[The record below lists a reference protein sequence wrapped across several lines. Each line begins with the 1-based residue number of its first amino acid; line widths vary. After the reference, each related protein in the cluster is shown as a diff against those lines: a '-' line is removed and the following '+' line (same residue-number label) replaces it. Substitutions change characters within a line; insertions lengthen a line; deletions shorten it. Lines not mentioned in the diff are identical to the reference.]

1 MTFIEGDS
9 AYGENSHIP
18 WPSQPGIVTLRQT
31 DIFLC
36 DEGPWWHT
44 PPTRFVIGTDQI
56 NNRMDNVRIG
66 IVGLGNIGQIHVN
79 NLLEGKVERGVLT
92 AVADAFPD
100 KLPEYEAKGLK
111 TFDSG
116 EALIASGEID
126 ALMIATPHFQ
136 HTTLGI
142 AALEAGLHVMVEKP
156 ISAHK
161 ADAERL
167 VAAAEARPELTF
179 SGMFQM
185 RVEPR
190 YQKIRELVQGGELG
204 DLIRVIWIMTDWF
217 RAEAYYQS
225 SDWRATWKGE
235 GGGVLLNQCLHQ
247 LDALQWIVG
256 MPSRVQSHIGIGK
269 HHDIE
274 VEDDVTCY
282 LEYANGASGAFI
294 TSTGETPGSNRFE
307 IAGTKGRALLEND
320 KLIVTRNAVP
330 SDEWSR
336 TSKIGFQQPETTV
349 EEIPIPGAED
359 AHAKLVANFVN
370 AILDGEPLIA
380 PGASGIGSV
389 ELANV
394 MVYSGLLGQA
404 IDLPMDGAAWEAK
417 LNELIANSTH
427 EKKTVEVSN
436 EDFTASFR
444 K

>member
-1 MTFIEGDS
+1 
-9 AYGENSHIP
+9 
-18 WPSQPGIVTLRQT
+18 
-31 DIFLC
+31 
-36 DEGPWWHT
+36 
-44 PPTRFVIGTDQI
+44 
-56 NNRMDNVRIG
+56 MDKVRIG
-66 IVGLGNIGQIHVN
+66 IIGLGNIGQIHVN
-79 NLLEGKVERGVLT
+79 NLLESKVPRGVLT
-92 AVADAFPD
+92 AVGDAFPD

-116 EALIASGEID
+116 EALIGSGEID
-126 ALMIATPHFQ
+126 ALIVATPHFQ

-142 AALEAGLHVMVEKP
+142 AALKAGLHVMVEKP

-167 VAAAEARPELTF
+167 IAAANARPELTF

-190 YQKIRELVQGGELG
+190 YQKLRKLVRDGELG

-256 MPSRVQSHIGIGK
+256 MPSKVQSHVGIGR

-282 LEYANGASGAFI
+282 MEYANGANGAFI

-320 KLIVTRNAVP
+320 RLIVTRNEVA

-336 TSKIGFQQPETTV
+336 TSKIGFKQPESSV
-349 EEIPIPGAED
+349 EEIPIPGAD
-359 AHAKLVANFVN
+359 NAHAQLIANFVN
-370 AILDGEPLIA
+370 AILDGEALIA
-380 PGASGIGSV
+380 PGSSGIGSV

-404 IDLPMDGAAWEAK
+404 VDLPMDSAAWESK
-417 LNELIANSTH
+417 LNELIASSTH
-427 EKKTVEVSN
+427 EKKTVDVSN
-436 EDFTASFR
+436 EDFSASFR

>member
-1 MTFIEGDS
+1 M
-9 AYGENSHIP
+9 
-18 WPSQPGIVTLRQT
+18 
-31 DIFLC
+31 
-36 DEGPWWHT
+36 
-44 PPTRFVIGTDQI
+44 
-56 NNRMDNVRIG
+56 
-66 IVGLGNIGQIHVN
+66 
-79 NLLEGKVERGVLT
+79 
-92 AVADAFPD
+92 
-100 KLPEYEAKGLK
+100 
-111 TFDSG
+111 
-116 EALIASGEID
+116 
-126 ALMIATPHFQ
+126 
-136 HTTLGI
+136 
-142 AALEAGLHVMVEKP
+142 
-156 ISAHK
+156 
-161 ADAERL
+161 
-167 VAAAEARPELTF
+167 
-179 SGMFQM
+179 
-185 RVEPR
+185 
-190 YQKIRELVQGGELG
+190 
-204 DLIRVIWIMTDWF
+204 
-217 RAEAYYQS
+217 
-225 SDWRATWKGE
+225 
-235 GGGVLLNQCLHQ
+235 
-247 LDALQWIVG
+247 
-256 MPSRVQSHIGIGK
+256 
-269 HHDIE
+269 
-274 VEDDVTCY
+274 
-282 LEYANGASGAFI
+282 FI

>member
-1 MTFIEGDS
+1 
-9 AYGENSHIP
+9 
-18 WPSQPGIVTLRQT
+18 
-31 DIFLC
+31 
-36 DEGPWWHT
+36 
-44 PPTRFVIGTDQI
+44 
-56 NNRMDNVRIG
+56 MDKVRIG
-66 IVGLGNIGQIHVN
+66 IIGLGNIGQIHVN
-79 NLLEGKVERGVLT
+79 NLLESKVPRGVLT
-92 AVADAFPD
+92 AVGDAFPD

-116 EALIASGEID
+116 EALIGSGEID
-126 ALMIATPHFQ
+126 ALIVATPHFQ

-167 VAAAEARPELTF
+167 IAAANARPELTF

-190 YQKIRELVQGGELG
+190 YQKLRKLVRDGELG

-256 MPSRVQSHIGIGK
+256 MPSKVQSHVGIGR

-282 LEYANGASGAFI
+282 MEYANGANGAFI

-320 KLIVTRNAVP
+320 RLIVTRNEVA

-336 TSKIGFQQPETTV
+336 TSKIGFKQPESTV
-349 EEIPIPGAED
+349 EEIPIPGAD
-359 AHAKLVANFVN
+359 NAHAQLIANFVN
-370 AILDGEPLIA
+370 AILDGEALIA

-404 IDLPMDGAAWEAK
+404 VDLPMDSAAWESK
-417 LNELIANSTH
+417 LNELIASSTH
-427 EKKTVEVSN
+427 VKKTIEVSN
-436 EDFTASFR
+436 EDFSASFR

>member
-1 MTFIEGDS
+1 
-9 AYGENSHIP
+9 
-18 WPSQPGIVTLRQT
+18 
-31 DIFLC
+31 
-36 DEGPWWHT
+36 
-44 PPTRFVIGTDQI
+44 
-56 NNRMDNVRIG
+56 MDKVRIG
-66 IVGLGNIGQIHVN
+66 IIGLGNIGQIHVN
-79 NLLEGKVERGVLT
+79 NLLESKVPRGVLT
-92 AVADAFPD
+92 AVGDAFPD

-116 EALIASGEID
+116 EALIGSGEID
-126 ALMIATPHFQ
+126 ALIVATPHFQ

-167 VAAAEARPELTF
+167 IAAANARPELTF

-190 YQKIRELVQGGELG
+190 YQKLRKLVRDGELG

-225 SDWRATWKGE
+225 SDWRATWEGE

-256 MPSRVQSHIGIGK
+256 MPSKVQSHVGIGR

-282 LEYANGASGAFI
+282 MEYANGANGAFI

-320 KLIVTRNAVP
+320 RLIVPRNAVA

-336 TSKIGFQQPETTV
+336 TSKIGFKQPESTV
-349 EEIPIPGAED
+349 EEIPIPGAD
-359 AHAKLVANFVN
+359 NAHAQLIANFVN
-370 AILDGEPLIA
+370 AILDGEALIA

-404 IDLPMDGAAWEAK
+404 VDLPMDSAAWESK
-417 LNELIANSTH
+417 LNELIASSTH

-436 EDFTASFR
+436 EDFSASFR

>member
-1 MTFIEGDS
+1 
-9 AYGENSHIP
+9 
-18 WPSQPGIVTLRQT
+18 
-31 DIFLC
+31 
-36 DEGPWWHT
+36 
-44 PPTRFVIGTDQI
+44 
-56 NNRMDNVRIG
+56 MDKVRIG
-66 IVGLGNIGQIHVN
+66 IIGLGNIGQIHVN
-79 NLLEGKVERGVLT
+79 NLLESKVPRGVLT
-92 AVADAFPD
+92 AVGDAFPD
-100 KLPEYEAKGLK
+100 KLPEYKAKGLK

-116 EALIASGEID
+116 EALIGSGEID
-126 ALMIATPHFQ
+126 ALIVATPHFQ

-167 VAAAEARPELTF
+167 IAAANARPELTF

-190 YQKIRELVQGGELG
+190 YQKLRKLVRDGELG

-256 MPSRVQSHIGIGK
+256 MPSKVQSHVGIGR

-282 LEYANGASGAFI
+282 MEYANGANGAFI

-320 KLIVTRNAVP
+320 RLIVTRNKVA

-336 TSKIGFQQPETTV
+336 TSKIGFKQPESTV
-349 EEIPIPGAED
+349 EEIPIPGAD
-359 AHAKLVANFVN
+359 NAHAQLIANFVN
-370 AILDGEPLIA
+370 AILDGEALIA

-404 IDLPMDGAAWEAK
+404 VDLPMDSAAWESK
-417 LNELIANSTH
+417 LNELIASSTH

-436 EDFTASFR
+436 EDFSASFR

>member
-1 MTFIEGDS
+1 
-9 AYGENSHIP
+9 
-18 WPSQPGIVTLRQT
+18 
-31 DIFLC
+31 
-36 DEGPWWHT
+36 
-44 PPTRFVIGTDQI
+44 
-56 NNRMDNVRIG
+56 
-66 IVGLGNIGQIHVN
+66 
-79 NLLEGKVERGVLT
+79 
-92 AVADAFPD
+92 
-100 KLPEYEAKGLK
+100 
-111 TFDSG
+111 
-116 EALIASGEID
+116 
-126 ALMIATPHFQ
+126 
-136 HTTLGI
+136 
-142 AALEAGLHVMVEKP
+142 MVEKP

-167 VAAAEARPELTF
+167 IAAAEARPELTF

-190 YQKIRELVQGGELG
+190 YQKLRELVQTGELG

-256 MPSRVQSHIGIGK
+256 MPSRVQSHIGIGR

-282 LEYANGASGAFI
+282 MEYANGATGAFI

-320 KLIVTRNAVP
+320 KLIVTRNKVA

-349 EEIPIPGAED
+349 EEIPIPGAD
-359 AHAKLVANFVN
+359 NAHAKLLTNFAS

-394 MVYSGLLGQA
+394 MVYSGLLGQS
-404 IDLPMDGAAWEAK
+404 IDLPMDGASWEAK

-427 EKKTVEVSN
+427 KKKTVEVSN
-436 EDFTASFR
+436 EDFNASFR